1 MKIPPSIKKLII
13 FVSCILLDMKKHLLI
28 TLIAV
33 ILLPHLADAQS
44 WKRFRSQVIG
54 GVGVTNFLGDLGG
67 GPGIGRG
74 FIWDLDLPATRPSLM
89 IGYRYQFNSYLF
101 GRANLQWGILGADDD
116 FTTENFRNNRSLKFR
131 TGYIELDLMTEF
143 YFIQNSRGN
152 LYKLRGIRGRNGLK
166 IDVYA
171 FGGIGFMYF
180 NPKGE
185 YQGSW
190 HKLQPL
196 GTEGQGLP
204 GEPDKY
210 SRTTFTIPYGMG
222 IGKSIDR
229 YWGINAELTFKHTF
243 SDYIDDVST
252 EYYGRRRLATA
263 YEGQLSADD
272 INRLAFLSDP
282 SSGLG
287 ANEGK
292 TFLDVLDPNRS
303 DLVGQQRG
311 NPENNDSYMT
321 LMFTVSRK
329 IVKRRKSRPKF

>member
-1 MKIPPSIKKLII
+1 
-13 FVSCILLDMKKHLLI
+13 MKKHLLI

-33 ILLPHLADAQS
+33 ILLPHLADAQR

-54 GVGVTNFLGDLGG
+54 GIGVTNFLGDLGG
-67 GPGIGRG
+67 GPGIGRD

-101 GRANLQWGILGADDD
+101 GRANLQWGILRADDD
-116 FTTENFRNNRSLKFR
+116 FTTEEFRNGRALKFR
-131 TGYIELDLMTEF
+131 TGYIELDLMAEF
-143 YFIQNSRGN
+143 YLVQNSRGN
-152 LYKLRGIRGRNGLK
+152 LYRLRGIRGRKGLK
-166 IDVYA
+166 MDLYV

-185 YQGSW
+185 YQGTW
-190 HKLQPL
+190 HKLQPM

-210 SRTTFTIPYGMG
+210 SRTTFTIPYGVG

-229 YWGINAELTFKHTF
+229 YWGINAELTFRQTF

-252 EYYGRRRLATA
+252 DYYGRNRLAAA
-263 YEGQLSADD
+263 YDGQLSGADID
-272 INRLAFLSDP
+272 RLAFLSDP
-282 SSGLG
+282 STGLG
-287 ANEGK
+287 ANAGK
-292 TFLDVLDPNRS
+292 TFTDILDSDRDDLEGEIRGDPE
-303 DLVGQQRG
+303 D
-311 NPENNDSYMT
+311 NDAYMT

-329 IVKRRKSRPKF
+329 IVKRRRSRPKF